1 MPRQLVLLI
10 CVAFVAWL
18 FTRDRKLRPMPSSQ
32 LWLPTLWF
40 LIITTRPVSMWLPG
54 GGWSGA
60 ESPSAYLEGSP
71 FDRNVYLLLIVL
83 GIVVLARR
91 GLDWGRFFSANRWV
105 VWLFLYYA
113 LSVVWSDFTFVGLKR
128 WIKDVGNVVMVLILV
143 TERDPVQAF
152 RAFMAR
158 SVYVCVPFSV
168 VVIKYY
174 GEVGR
179 YLTSSWDNAFCGIA
193 TEKNALGLLAL
204 ISGVFLVW
212 DYFEGRKDPTRKSDR
227 VDFSTRV
234 VLLLMVFWLIQKAN
248 SSTALVCLMMGSFLV
263 VFMRTRIA
271 RRWVA
276 YLGTYALVVAGG
288 IVIFLSVPG
297 LFETFLEIL
306 GEDLTLTGRTELWGE
321 LMAEK
326 INPLLGTGYQSFWL
340 GPRAEVYWEKWSFH
354 PNQAHNGY
362 LETYLN
368 GGLLAVAIIIGL
380 LISTAARLKRRLM
393 AGGSFAR
400 ILFAYFVIVIFYNWT
415 EAMFNKMSPI
425 WFVQLLTAVVYPARR
440 AVTAVAAG
448 ARSSAQNVD
457 HETR

>member
-1 MPRQLVLLI
+1 MPRQLVMLV
-10 CVAFVAWL
+10 CVVFVAWL
-18 FTRDRKLRPMPSSQ
+18 FARDRKLRPMTSPQ
-32 LWLPTLWF
+32 LWLPILWF
-40 LIITTRPVSMWLPG
+40 LIITTRPVSMWFG
-54 GGWSGA
+54 GGWTGA

-71 FDRNVYLLLIVL
+71 FDRNVYLLLIVV
-83 GIVVLARR
+83 GIVVLVRR

-105 VWLFLYYA
+105 AWLFLYYA

-128 WIKDVGNVVMVLILV
+128 WIKDVGNVVMVLILL
-143 TERDPVQAF
+143 TERDPMQAF

-158 SVYVCVPFSV
+158 STYVCVPFSV

-174 GEVGR
+174 GEIGR
-179 YLTSSWDNAFCGIA
+179 YITSSWDNAFCGIA

-212 DYFEGRKDPTRKSDR
+212 DYFEGRKDAAKKADR
-227 VDFSTRV
+227 VDVWTRA
-234 VLLLMVFWLIQKAN
+234 VLLLMVFWLIEKAN

-263 VFMRTRIA
+263 VLMRTQIA
-271 RRWVA
+271 RRLVA
-276 YLGTYALVVAGG
+276 YLGTYALLVACG
-288 IVIFLSVPG
+288 IVIFLTVPG
-297 LFETFLEIL
+297 LLEMVLEIL

-368 GGLLAVAIIIGL
+368 GGLLALAIVIGL
-380 LISTAARLKRRLM
+380 LISSAARLKRRLM
-393 AGGSFAR
+393 AGGEFSR
-400 ILFAYFVIVIFYNWT
+400 ILFAYFVIAIFYNWT
-415 EAMFNKMSPI
+415 EAMFNRMSPI
-425 WFVQLLTAVVYPARR
+425 WFIQILTTVVYPARQL
-440 AVTAVAAG
+440 AVAGLSGKLVAVPK
-448 ARSSAQNVD
+448 RDRENS
-457 HETR
+457 